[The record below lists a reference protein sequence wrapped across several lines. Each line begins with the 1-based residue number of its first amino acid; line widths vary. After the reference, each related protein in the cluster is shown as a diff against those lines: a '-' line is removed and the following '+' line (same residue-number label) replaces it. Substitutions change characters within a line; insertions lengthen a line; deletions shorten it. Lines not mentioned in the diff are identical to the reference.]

1 MSEDFIDIRVLAQ
14 TIRRWWLLLLLG
26 PVIGG
31 IAVLGVDLGFPE
43 AAETITTPNIYEAST
58 IVRMDGT
65 GLLGG
70 VAELV
75 TTKPVLEAAISDLG
89 LSTTVAELRPNVSAF
104 RIEESLL
111 IQITVADTD
120 QSVAIDIA
128 DAIARSLISYVAT
141 FQESRLAAA
150 QDALLKNLADLKPD
164 STNQVFNEVVGRL
177 VATVDRPVVITP
189 AEAINA
195 PMPEGLVQPSGAS
208 ATRNLLIGVFL
219 GGVLSALLVFL
230 LEYFRKPVG
239 SPDQFESRFSLTRM
253 GTLPKSP
260 KRRKQP
266 LALSVADES
275 TPAAMETVRQLA
287 TSVAL
292 TIRERQIVT
301 LAIVSLETRDG
312 RSSLT
317 ANLGVALAGG
327 WKDVVIVDAD
337 LRCPTLHNYFNADNT
352 SGLSD
357 FLANPDLE
365 VAQILQETQFNRLKI
380 IPSGSPAANPVELLS
395 SPRMRWLLEHLKETT
410 DVVLL
415 DTPPLMAVTDG
426 VVVSNQV
433 GGVIL
438 LVNGPNNGTD
448 DMKAAVANLERAGT
462 PILGYVW
469 NAMTA
474 GLAGKSHQ
482 SRQYCRR
489 FTKSSFPGTK
499 MGNEP
504 LGAGV
509 ESYSNGTRVGEA
521 PSTR

>member
-31 IAVLGVDLGFPE
+31 IAALGVHLGFPE
-43 AAETITTPNIYEAST
+43 TPEIITTPNIYEAST
-58 IVRMDGT
+58 IVRMDDT

-75 TTKPVLEAAISDLG
+75 TTKPILEAAISDLG
-89 LSTTVAELRPNVSAF
+89 LSTTVAELRPNVSAI
-104 RIEESLL
+104 RIKESLL
-111 IQITVADTD
+111 IRITVSDTD
-120 QSVAIDIA
+120 QSAAIELA
-128 DAIARSLISYVAT
+128 DGIARSFINYVIA
-141 FQESRLAAA
+141 FQEPQLAAA
-150 QDALLKNLADLKPD
+150 QDELSRKLTELQLDRSNGAFQEL
-164 STNQVFNEVVGRL
+164 VGRL
-177 VATVDRPVVITP
+177 NSSVKRPVVITP
-189 AEAINA
+189 AEAINV
-195 PMPEGLVQPSGAS
+195 PMSEVLVQPSGS
-208 ATRNLLIGVFL
+208 NATRNLLIGVFL
-219 GGVLSALLVFL
+219 GVVLSTLFVFL

-239 SPDQFESRFSLTRM
+239 SPDQFESRFSLARM

-260 KRRKQP
+260 KRRNQSLTLP
-266 LALSVADES
+266 VADES
-275 TPAAMETVRQLA
+275 TPAAMETIRQLA

-292 TIRERQIVT
+292 TIQERQINT

-312 RSSLT
+312 RSNLT

-327 WKDVVIVDAD
+327 WKNVVLVDAD

-352 SGLSD
+352 TGLSD

-365 VAQILQETQFNRLKI
+365 VTQILQETRYNRLKI
-380 IPSGSPAANPVELLS
+380 IPSGPLAANPVELLS

-469 NAMTA
+469 NAMTS
-474 GLAGKSHQ
+474 GLAGKSPQ
-482 SRQYCRR
+482 SRQYYRR
-489 FTKSSFPGTK
+489 FTNLSFPGTK
-499 MGNEP
+499 MGSEP

-509 ESYSNGTRVGEA
+509 ESYSNGARVGEA
-521 PSTR
+521 PRTR